1 MKKWFFWSLPI
12 LALALIYIFIPA
24 KIAISTLTNSKA
36 TVTGA
41 IRCLGQQGKWS
52 NWWRNDTYGGTHSD
66 PGVFVYNGTGF
77 RVTSQSNNI
86 VGIEIDQ
93 NDLKLQ
99 SIVNFVS
106 YGVDSCGAVWQCEM
120 PLANNP
126 LSRLLNYRAAITIRD
141 NMKGV
146 MENFRRF
153 ISEQKNVY
161 GVYLHVGPTPDTMMI
176 SSRFKSAA
184 YPSTGEL
191 YQYFDILNKYIIKQG
206 GVPSGYPMINV
217 RKMQDGSFE
226 TEAAIPTNRLL
237 DNDGDITSMRMVPGN
252 FVIAEVKGGPYI
264 LNEAIK
270 QSELF
275 IADYN
280 KSKMANSFQLLITNR
295 INVSDTSKWITRI
308 YIPVVN

>member
-24 KIAISTLTNSKA
+24 KIAIFTLTNSKA
-36 TVTGA
+36 TATGA
-41 IRCLGQQGKWS
+41 RRCLGQQEKW
-52 NWWRNDTYGGTHSD
+52 NDWWRNDTYGNTHSNRD
-66 PGVFVYNGTGF
+66 VFVYNGTGF

-93 NDLKLQ
+93 NGLKLQ

-106 YGVDSCGAVWQCEM
+106 YEVDSCGAVWQCEM
-120 PLANNP
+120 PMTNNP
-126 LSRLLNYRAAITIRD
+126 FSRLLNYRTAIIIRH

-146 MENFRRF
+146 MENFRQF

-161 GVYLHVGPTPDTMMI
+161 GVYPHIGPTPDTTMV

-191 YQYFDILNKYIIKQG
+191 YSYFDILNKFIIKQG
-206 GVPSGYPMINV
+206 GIPSGYPMINV

-226 TEAAIPTNRLL
+226 TQAAIPTNRFL
-237 DNDGDITSMRMVPGN
+237 DNGGDINSMRMVPGN

-264 LNEAIK
+264 LNEAMK

-280 KSKMANSFQLLITNR
+280 KSKMATSFQLLITNR
-295 INVSDTSKWITRI
+295 INEPDTSKWITRI
-308 YIPVVN
+308 YIPVVK